1 MPRKNPGS
9 ESKRSGAASAVR
21 DRVVELVR
29 VPASELRA
37 NPKNWRR
44 HPQAQRAALRGL
56 LEEVGFADA
65 LLARRDDD
73 GQLVLIDGHLRR
85 EESAPDAELPVLILD
100 VTEEEADKILLTLDP
115 LASMAEPDPDAVAEL
130 LRGITTSSGA
140 VEALLDRIAREANA
154 RTPKPEVDADEVP
167 AYPKKAITKPG
178 DLWRLG
184 EHRLLCGDARSPEAM
199 ARLVDG
205 NAMDVLWT
213 DPPYGV
219 SYVGKTAEALTL
231 SGDDAAGLV
240 ELLTEAFAVADG
252 VLVPG
257 ARVYVAHPAG
267 ALSLAFGGAFAG
279 TGWRLHQTLCWVKD
293 RMVLGHADYHYRHE
307 PILYGYKAAEGRRGR
322 GSRNWYGGNDQD
334 TVLEIPRPDASR
346 EHPTMKPVELV
357 AQCLR
362 NSSRAGH
369 RVLDPFCGSGSTL
382 IACEAVGR
390 IGYGLEIDP
399 AYVDVAVKRWE
410 TFTGWKA
417 ELAPAGSAAGAGQ
430 LSA

>member
-1 MPRKNPGS
+1 MMPRKNPGS

-154 RTPKPEVDADEVP
+154 RRKSVV
-167 AYPKKAITKPG
+167 
-178 DLWRLG
+178 
-184 EHRLLCGDARSPEAM
+184 
-199 ARLVDG
+199 
-205 NAMDVLWT
+205 
-213 DPPYGV
+213 
-219 SYVGKTAEALTL
+219 
-231 SGDDAAGLV
+231 
-240 ELLTEAFAVADG
+240 
-252 VLVPG
+252 
-257 ARVYVAHPAG
+257 
-267 ALSLAFGGAFAG
+267 
-279 TGWRLHQTLCWVKD
+279 
-293 RMVLGHADYHYRHE
+293 
-307 PILYGYKAAEGRRGR
+307 
-322 GSRNWYGGNDQD
+322 
-334 TVLEIPRPDASR
+334 
-346 EHPTMKPVELV
+346 
-357 AQCLR
+357 
-362 NSSRAGH
+362 
-369 RVLDPFCGSGSTL
+369 
-382 IACEAVGR
+382 
-390 IGYGLEIDP
+390 
-399 AYVDVAVKRWE
+399 
-410 TFTGWKA
+410 
-417 ELAPAGSAAGAGQ
+417 
-430 LSA
+430 